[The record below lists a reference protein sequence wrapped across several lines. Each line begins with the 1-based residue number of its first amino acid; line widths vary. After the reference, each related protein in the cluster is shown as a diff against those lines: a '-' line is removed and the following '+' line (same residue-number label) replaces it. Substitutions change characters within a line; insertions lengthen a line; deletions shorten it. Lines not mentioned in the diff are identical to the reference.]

1 MAQVTF
7 DATQVSPESQF
18 APVPNGEYP
27 VVISESEM
35 LPTKNGSG
43 QYLQLV
49 LDIVDGPYKGR
60 KVSDRLNLVNTNQT
74 AVEIAQRALSQ
85 ICHAVGVL
93 QLQDT
98 VMLHNK
104 PLIARLVVKQ
114 SPGYDDSNEVKEY
127 KKYTPAGY
135 IVPPQA
141 SQAPAAPAPT
151 APATPAVGNKP
162 AWA

>member
-1 MAQVTF
+1 
-7 DATQVSPESQF
+7 
-18 APVPNGEYP
+18 
-27 VVISESEM
+27 
-35 LPTKNGSG
+35 
-43 QYLQLV
+43 
-49 LDIVDGPYKGR
+49 
-60 KVSDRLNLVNTNQT
+60 
-74 AVEIAQRALSQ
+74 
-85 ICHAVGVL
+85 
-93 QLQDT
+93 
-98 VMLHNK
+98 MLHNK

>member
-1 MAQVTF
+1 MAQINF
-7 DATQVSPESQF
+7 DASQVNPESQF

-35 LPTKNGSG
+35 LQTKNGNG

-49 LDIVDGPYKGR
+49 LEIIDGPYKGR
-60 KVSDRLNLVNTNQT
+60 KVWDRLNLVNTNTT

-104 PLIARLVVKQ
+104 PLVARLVVKQ

-135 IVPPQA
+135 IVPP
-141 SQAPAAPAPT
+141 SQAPAPT
-151 APATPAVGNKP
+151 APTAPAAPAVGNKP